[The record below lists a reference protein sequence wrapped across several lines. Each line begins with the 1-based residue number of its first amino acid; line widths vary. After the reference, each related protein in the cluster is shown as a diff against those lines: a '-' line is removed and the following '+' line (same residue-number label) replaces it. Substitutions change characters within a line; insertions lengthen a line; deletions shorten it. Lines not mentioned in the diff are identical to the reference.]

1 MSRVYKNVV
10 YNLLGQGTVL
20 ALGFIG
26 VKFVYSHLGA
36 DAFGIIFFNQVLTG
50 VLTTA
55 LELGVL
61 STTVREVSA
70 HFDTDID
77 YVRRLIRTASVFYW
91 GLGIG
96 LYVIVFIAAP
106 FIVQHWINLKNL
118 DPGTATT
125 MLRVLS
131 VTTIIML
138 PRALYSSIFQ
148 GRQRMELNN
157 SIDVGASAAQQIGV
171 IVILLLGGDVFAV
184 VSWIAIS
191 AVFSTITYVT
201 VAARLVG
208 LRSLVPSY
216 FSEVVRR
223 NVRFTAHMSV
233 LSVLNM
239 VQLQYDKL
247 VVSKLLPIAS
257 VGYYTFSS
265 TVVVR
270 ISFASAAVA
279 QAALPSFAR
288 LHAKGDQPQLMVQY
302 RKLQDLISFGL
313 VPVYAA
319 ACFGAVP
326 LLTYL
331 FNRSTAFVLL
341 LPVALL
347 CLGYFMGATTNVPY
361 TFSVA
366 VGQPNI
372 ASRASLIAL
381 FVVLPLTT
389 LLIFLFGLTGA
400 GSSWV
405 AYYLFLYAYMIPRIC
420 SRCLHIRVWS
430 WYLHVGKILAL
441 AAATYGSMWI
451 GIVVPGSYSV
461 IASVL
466 AYLAGSVLFLGGSF
480 LLIGPDLRQTIM
492 RLPQRLNLSKA
503 TSVS

>member
-1 MSRVYKNVV
+1 MSRVYKNVI
-10 YNLLGQGTVL
+10 YNLIGQGTVL
-20 ALGFIG
+20 ALGFVG
-26 VKFVYSHLGA
+26 VKFVYSRLGA

-61 STTVREVSA
+61 STTVREVSTY
-70 HFDTDID
+70 FDTDIE
-77 YVRRLIRTASVFYW
+77 YVKRLIRTASVFYW
-91 GLGIG
+91 ALGAV
-96 LYVIVFIAAP
+96 LYVVVFLAAP
-106 FIVQHWINLKNL
+106 FIADHWINLKTI
-118 DPGTATT
+118 DSVTATV
-125 MLRVLS
+125 MLRVLA

-157 SIDVGASAAQQIGV
+157 SIDVGASAAQQLGI
-171 IVILLLGGDVFAV
+171 IVILVFGGNVYAV

-191 AVFSTITYVT
+191 AVLSTITYAT
-201 VAARLVG
+201 VAGRLVG
-208 LRSLVPSY
+208 MRSLIPAY
-216 FSEVVRR
+216 FGEVVRR
-223 NVRFTAHMSV
+223 NVGFTAHMSV

-257 VGYYTFSS
+257 VGYYTFTS

-288 LHAKGDQPQLMVQY
+288 LHALGETEEQMVQY

-319 ACFGAVP
+319 ACFGAIP

-331 FNRSTAFVLL
+331 FTRSTAFVLL
-341 LPVALL
+341 LPTALL

-366 VGQPNI
+366 VGRPDI
-372 ASRASLIAL
+372 ASRASVVAL
-381 FVVLPLTT
+381 FVVLPVTT
-389 LLIFLFGLTGA
+389 VLIYFFGLTGA

-405 AYYLFLYAYMIPRIC
+405 AYYLFLYGYMIPRIC
-420 SRCLHIRVWS
+420 RQCLHISVWT
-430 WYLHVGKILAL
+430 WYGHVGKVLVLTAI
-441 AAATYGSMWI
+441 TYGLAWI
-451 GIVVPGSYSV
+451 TIEVPGAYS
-461 IASVL
+461 ITASAF
-466 AYLAGSVLFLGGSF
+466 AYVAGSVLFLAGSF
-480 LLIGPDLRQTIM
+480 VLIGPDLRQTIM
-492 RLPQRLNLSKA
+492 RLPQRLNWSKQTSLS
-503 TSVS
+503 

>member
-1 MSRVYKNVV
+1 MSRVYKNVA

-20 ALGFIG
+20 ALGFVG

-70 HFDTDID
+70 YFDTDIE
-77 YVRRLIRTASVFYW
+77 YVRRLVRTASVFYW
-91 GLGIG
+91 GVGIV
-96 LYVIVFIAAP
+96 LYVIVFAASP
-106 FIVQHWINLKNL
+106 FIVRHWINLKSI
-118 DPGTATT
+118 DPDTATT
-125 MLRVLS
+125 MLRVLA

-157 SIDVGASAAQQIGV
+157 SIDVGASAAQQVGI
-171 IVILLLGGDVFAV
+171 IVILLLGGDVYAV
-184 VSWIAIS
+184 VAWIAIS
-191 AVFSTITYVT
+191 GVLSTITYVT
-201 VAARLVG
+201 VAGRLIG
-208 LRSLVPSY
+208 IRALLPTY
-216 FSEVVRR
+216 FGEVVAR
-223 NVRFTAHMSV
+223 NLRFTAHMSA

-270 ISFASAAVA
+270 ISFASAAIA

-288 LHAKGDQPQLMVQY
+288 LHSLGEDGPLMVQY

-319 ACFGAVP
+319 ACFGAIP

-331 FNRSTAFVLL
+331 FNRSTAFLL
-341 LPVALL
+341 LIPIALL

-366 VGQPNI
+366 VGRPNI
-372 ASRASLIAL
+372 ASRASVVAL

-389 LLIFLFGLTGA
+389 VLIYTFGLIGA

-405 AYYLFLYAYMIPRIC
+405 AYYLFLYAYMIPSIC
-420 SRCLHIRVWS
+420 AQCLHISVWGWYAHVARV
-430 WYLHVGKILAL
+430 LAL
-441 AAATYGSMWI
+441 AIVTYGIAWI
-451 GIVVPGSYSV
+451 AIEVPGSYSILASL
-461 IASVL
+461 IAYGAGSVL
-466 AYLAGSVLFLGGSF
+466 YLAGSFV
-480 LLIGPDLRQTIM
+480 LIGPDLRQTIM
-492 RLPQRLNLSKA
+492 RIPQRLNLRKA
-503 TSVS
+503 TTFS